1 MKPSKLKP
9 AQRSISW
16 VLQLVIV
23 SILGY
28 ASFLKLSDDP
38 VEVELFTM
46 LGMESTGRYI
56 IGFIEAAA
64 CVLLLLPN
72 AAVHGAILTFGVM
85 LGAMIAHCSKIGFEG
100 MTPLAAILLVVSSLV
115 IIYLRRKQIPSIAR
129 MLN

>member
-9 AQRSISW
+9 AQRVISW
-16 VLQLVIV
+16 VLQLVIIT
-23 SILGY
+23 ILGY
-28 ASFLKLSDDP
+28 ASYLKLSDHAAEID
-38 VEVELFTM
+38 LFSK
-46 LGMESTGRYI
+46 LGMEPAGRFI

-85 LGAMIAHCSKIGFEG
+85 LGALIGHSTKIGFVG
-100 MTPLAAILLVVSSLV
+100 MTPLAALLLIIISTVV
-115 IIYLRRKQIPSIAR
+115 IYLRRKQIPSIAR